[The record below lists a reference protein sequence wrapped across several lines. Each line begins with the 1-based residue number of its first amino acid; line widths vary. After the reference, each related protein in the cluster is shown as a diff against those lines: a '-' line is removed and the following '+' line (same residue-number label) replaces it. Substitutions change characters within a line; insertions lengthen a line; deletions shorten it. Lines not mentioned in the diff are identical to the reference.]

1 MNSVT
6 KQYIHDVKTLFPS
19 KGKKERDYLK
29 RLAVTVDEYCEETN
43 VSNKQDIYQ
52 KYGQP
57 IDIVH
62 DYYSALDTEEVIKRI
77 RLAFVVKLGII
88 VVITAVVL
96 SALTYMIIAY
106 LGYQMDLRQ
115 EIVVGEERVV
125 VDGHWDDDGNPIPFD
140 YNPYADSE
148 VDTEPTESMK

>member
-62 DYYSALDTEEVIKRI
+62 DFYSALDTEEVIKRI
-77 RLAFVVKLGII
+77 RFAFAVKLGII
-88 VVITAVVL
+88 TVTSAVVL
-96 SALTYMIIAY
+96 SALTYLIIAY

-125 VDGHWDDDGNPIPFD
+125 VTGNWDDNGNPLPLD

-148 VDTEPTESMK
+148 IETKPTESMR